1 MMLNE
6 AKKNRAKRY
15 SEEWNKLRLYMGQDK
30 FKRSD
35 LRKLARMRRLKYT
48 HQICNAI
55 LADGFARVVDI
66 DSNAEILQ
74 FTGKPIHYSF
84 FMEIWDKRKD
94 KEINLKGMEL
104 STKTDLIRRIFK
116 ENPDAVQTEVAKVL
130 DTTKQYVNRVCG
142 LEKFKVQQKE
152 EPFLSELAP
161 NRKNTE
167 VQPIICDMK
176 GLSDKD
182 LADELRRRGY
192 DVTAKKTI
200 EI

>member
-1 MMLNE
+1 MMLDE

-35 LRKLARMRRLKYT
+35 LRNLARMRRLKYT

-94 KEINLKGMEL
+94 KEINLKGMGL
-104 STKTDLIRRIFK
+104 STKKDLILKIFK
-116 ENPDAVQTEVAKVL
+116 ENPEANQTKVAEMARVSRE
-130 DTTKQYVNRVCG
+130 YVNRVCR
-142 LEKFKVQQKE
+142 LEKFEVQQKE
-152 EPFLSELAP
+152 EPSLSELTP

>member
-15 SEEWNKLRLYMGQDK
+15 SEGWNMLRLYMGKDK

-35 LRKLARMRRLKYT
+35 LRNLARMRRLKYT

-55 LADGFARVVDI
+55 LTDGFARVVDI

-94 KEINLKGMEL
+94 KEINLKGMGL
-104 STKTDLIRRIFK
+104 STKKDLILKIFK
-116 ENPDAVQTEVAKVL
+116 ENPEANQTKVAEMVGVSRE
-130 DTTKQYVNRVCG
+130 YVNRVCR

-152 EPFLSELAP
+152 EPSLSELAP

-167 VQPIICDMK
+167 VQPIIYDMK

>member
-1 MMLNE
+1 MRLNE

-55 LADGFARVVDI
+55 LTDGVARVVDI

-84 FMEIWDKRKD
+84 FMEIWDKRKA
-94 KEINLKGMEL
+94 KEINLKGMGL
-104 STKTDLIRRIFK
+104 S
-116 ENPDAVQTEVAKVL
+116 
-130 DTTKQYVNRVCG
+130 
-142 LEKFKVQQKE
+142 
-152 EPFLSELAP
+152 LSELAP
-161 NRKNTE
+161 NRKNAE